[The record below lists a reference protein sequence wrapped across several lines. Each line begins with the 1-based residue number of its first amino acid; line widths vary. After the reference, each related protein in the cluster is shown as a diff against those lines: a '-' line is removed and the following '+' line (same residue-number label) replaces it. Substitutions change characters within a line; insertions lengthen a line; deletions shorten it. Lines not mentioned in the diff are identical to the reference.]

1 MCSALFSQ
9 EILHFLSIIHGEI
22 FGEYRQFARI

>member
-9 EILHFLSIIHGEI
+9 EILHFLLAIYEEI